1 MAEIPLGE
9 VITAGKFLVN
19 QHPTVVLFNS
29 GASHSFMSPAFA
41 SKYDHKVF
49 IVDKG
54 SYSISVARSNI
65 STNQILRDVSI
76 LIAGREYNAN
86 LVVLLGLEIVEVLT
100 PIPLWLD
107 LG

>member
-19 QHPTVVLFNS
+19 QHPMVVLFDS
-29 GASHSFMSPAFA
+29 SASHSFMSPTFA
-41 SKYDHKVF
+41 SKYDQKVF
-49 IVDKG
+49 TVDKG
-54 SYSISVARSNI
+54 SYSISVSRSNI
-65 STNQILRDVSI
+65 STNQIVRDVSI
-76 LIAGREYNAN
+76 LIEGREYNAN
-86 LVVLLGLEIVEVLT
+86 LVVLLGLEIVRVLT